1 MQFPL
6 DFFYT
11 TATTTFSSNG
21 WFVVDSKPAAGSPE
35 DDLLALQRR
44 IDEERAQALQGCFMR
59 FAGQLSEAEIAKLL
73 QPDAPVPV
81 EEPINSQDPRGE
93 GKWNARRRQPAPA
106 QSITAA
112 DLRPDEEDN

>member
-1 MQFPL
+1 MRSLRCRSVDYIPYQSHWIQFLL

-21 WFVVDSKPAAGSPE
+21 WFAVDSKPAAGSPE

-59 FAGQLSEAEIAKLL
+59 FAGQLSEAEIAKLKAAGVVL
-73 QPDAPVPV
+73 SPSSAPSDSQ
-81 EEPINSQDPRGE
+81 NSRFRSE
-93 GKWNARRRQPAPA
+93 GKSGA
-106 QSITAA
+106 Q
-112 DLRPDEEDN
+112 